1 MITEEQ
7 YKLVAEL
14 IDKILDKKPII
25 KDDRYISTLQLGFEL
40 EKQLL
45 ESVRNNKFEMVYQPK
60 FYNGKET
67 KSGYD

>member
-45 ESVRNNKFEMVYQPK
+45 ESVRNNKFEMVL
-60 FYNGKET
+60 
-67 KSGYD
+67 